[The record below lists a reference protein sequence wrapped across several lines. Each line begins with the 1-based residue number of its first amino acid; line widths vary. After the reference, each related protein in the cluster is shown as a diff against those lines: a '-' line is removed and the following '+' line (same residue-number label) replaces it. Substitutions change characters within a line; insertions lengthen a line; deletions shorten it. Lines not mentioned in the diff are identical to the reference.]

1 MIGVARPQEQVR
13 GASDAAG
20 TPGSTSSSR
29 PGSSVRFQHQIED
42 TDFAPQGQPTDGSQ
56 RSIVG
61 ANVTPEQLKDLT
73 SSLGAAR
80 LQGLR
85 VANFAFEPMSLPASR
100 VRLGLILPFTFVMER
115 EYRVIS
121 ARAIFIIIRR

>member
-1 MIGVARPQEQVR
+1 MTGVARPQDQVH
-13 GASDAAG
+13 DATDGAG
-20 TPGSTSSSR
+20 TPGSTSDGR

-42 TDFAPQGQPTDGSQ
+42 ADFASQSQSADGSQ
-56 RSIVG
+56 QSIVG

-100 VRLGLILPFTFVMER
+100 VRFGASFVYVLR
-115 EYRVIS
+115 GCRSIIS
-121 ARAIFIIIRR
+121 ARAISLFC

>member
-1 MIGVARPQEQVR
+1 MTGLDRPQEQVHD
-13 GASDAAG
+13 ASDAAG
-20 TPGSTSSSR
+20 TPGATSDGR

-42 TDFAPQGQPTDGSQ
+42 TDFAPKGQQADGSQ

-73 SSLGAAR
+73 TSLGAAR

-100 VRLGLILPFTFVMER
+100 VRFGASFAFVFSGCRLI
-115 EYRVIS
+115 IS
-121 ARAIFIIIRR
+121 ARAISFSD